1 MKRQI
6 TGIAKSLLTLG
17 VLLSPFWGGGL
28 FADLEE
34 DGAPNARHSVS
45 PPPLVDRGLRLGT
58 GSGQPAGSVPSD
70 SSLLFSPTPDP
81 TLTPAPA
88 PTPTSTPVPTPTSTP
103 ASKPPSSAVPQ
114 LLFGI
119 GPEADGAVTAA
130 LVQEAPARMLTSWY
144 NGPNDLNW
152 MQYWQDDFVPGL
164 YEQGFALHVVIFS
177 DGPENGTPCGRQYP
191 ISEEINADMA
201 RLARIF
207 GGSATDAPLF
217 VTLFTE
223 FQTYPCQDNQWIGA
237 DAYYATLKA
246 KMLEIRDIFHANA
259 VNARVSIGWGGW
271 QTRWDDP
278 SKGGGLS
285 LFTHFSDVMAAMDFQ
300 SFQAMQGDG
309 NLDDVRDMTGILG
322 SYGPV
327 MLAHYKP
334 DNGSQATFDAD
345 TKSMLTDGYL
355 AEVTGLG
362 LFAWSFMDQK
372 NLSASIASYQSVVA
386 AVQRYGTNP

>member
-1 MKRQI
+1 MKRRP

-17 VLLSPFWGGGL
+17 VFLSLFWGGGL
-28 FADLEE
+28 SADLEE
-34 DGAPNARHSVS
+34 DGAPDARHSVS

-58 GSGQPAGSVPSD
+58 ESGQPARSVPSD

-81 TLTPAPA
+81 TLTPTPA
-88 PTPTSTPVPTPTSTP
+88 PTPTSTPVPMPTATP
-103 ASKPPSSAVPQ
+103 ASKAPSSSVPQ

-119 GPEADGAVTAA
+119 GPEADAAVTAA

-152 MQYWQDDFVPGL
+152 MQYWQHDFVPGL

-191 ISEEINADMA
+191 ISEGINADMA
-201 RLARIF
+201 RLAGIF

-223 FQTYPCQDNQWIGA
+223 FQTYPCQDNQWAGA
-237 DAYYATLKA
+237 DAYYAALKA

-271 QTRWDDP
+271 QARWDDP
-278 SKGGGLS
+278 SKGSGLS
-285 LFTHFSDVMAAMDFQ
+285 LFTHFSDVMTAMDFQ

-309 NLDDVRDMTGILG
+309 NLDNVRDMTGILG
-322 SYGPV
+322 TYGPV

-345 TKSMLTDGYL
+345 TKAMLTDGYL

-362 LFAWSFMDQK
+362 LFAWSFMDQN
-372 NLSASIASYQSVVA
+372 NLSASHASYQRVVA